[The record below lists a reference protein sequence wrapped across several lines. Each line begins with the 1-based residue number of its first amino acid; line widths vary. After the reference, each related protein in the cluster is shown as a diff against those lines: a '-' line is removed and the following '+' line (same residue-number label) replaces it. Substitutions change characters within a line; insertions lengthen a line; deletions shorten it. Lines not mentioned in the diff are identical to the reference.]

1 MEKSTVENFSERTA
15 GINCRW
21 EAVCDGKRESRSGAA
36 AVKQSSRGRFSH
48 VTAGSVLDIVP
59 EAFKAGGEWTVNK
72 GGTARITALFV
83 L

>member
-1 MEKSTVENFSERTA
+1 M
-15 GINCRW
+15 
-21 EAVCDGKRESRSGAA
+21 
-36 AVKQSSRGRFSH
+36 KQSSRGRFSH